1 MEGIA
6 GMGSVHS
13 VQVIAV
19 TSGKGGVGKTSV
31 AVNLSLALAKRGRR
45 VVLLDGDLG
54 LANID
59 VLLGLTPKYTLADL
73 IDDRCALSDVLLL
86 GPAGVR
92 IASAA
97 SGDKSM
103 ANLSRAQHAGLIQAF
118 NDIADT
124 LDVLVIDTAT
134 GMGES
139 VVSFVKAS
147 QEILLVVCDEPAS
160 IADTYALIKLLS
172 IGHGINRFRVLA
184 NMVLNHDEGGYLFTK
199 LANLVNQFL
208 DVSLQY
214 VGAVPYDE
222 RVRKAGRKQGAVCEI
237 YPNSKCAYAFDV
249 IAKKVDTWP
258 LPSNPR
264 GHIEFFIDKLVGSL
278 KR

>member
-1 MEGIA
+1 MD
-6 GMGSVHS
+6 SVHS

-19 TSGKGGVGKTSV
+19 TSGKGGVGKTTV

-73 IDDRCALSDVLLL
+73 IDGRCALSDVLLL
-86 GPAGVR
+86 GPGDIR
-92 IASAA
+92 IVPSA
-97 SGDKSM
+97 SGNKSM
-103 ANLSRAQHAGLIQAF
+103 ANLSPAQHAGLIQAF
-118 NDIADT
+118 NDMADS

-134 GMGES
+134 GIGES
-139 VVSFVKAS
+139 VVNFVQAS
-147 QEILLVVCDEPAS
+147 QEILLVVCDDPTS
-160 IADTYALIKLLS
+160 ISDTYALIKLLS
-172 IGHGINRFRVLA
+172 AGHGISRFRVLV
-184 NMVLNHDEGGYLFTK
+184 NMAHNPNEGRYLFTK

-208 DVSLQY
+208 DVSLHY
-214 VGAVPYDE
+214 VGAIPYDVC
-222 RVRKAGRKQGAVCEI
+222 VRRAARKQRAVCEFF
-237 YPNSKCAYAFDV
+237 PNSKCAYAFNL
-249 IAKKVDTWP
+249 IAQKVDAWP

-264 GHIEFFIDKLVGSL
+264 GHIEFFINKLVNNS

>member
-1 MEGIA
+1 MD
-6 GMGSVHS
+6 SVHS

-19 TSGKGGVGKTSV
+19 TSGKGGVGKTTV

-73 IDDRCALSDVLLL
+73 IDGRCALSDVLLL
-86 GPAGVR
+86 GPGDIR
-92 IASAA
+92 IVPAS
-97 SGDKSM
+97 SGNKSM
-103 ANLSRAQHAGLIQAF
+103 ANLSPAQHAGLIQSF
-118 NDIADT
+118 NDMADS

-134 GMGES
+134 GIGES
-139 VVSFVKAS
+139 VVNFVQAA
-147 QEILLVVCDEPAS
+147 QEILLVVCDDPTS

-172 IGHGINRFRVLA
+172 ASHGINRFRVLV
-184 NMVLNHDEGGYLFTK
+184 NMAHNPDEGRYLFNK

-208 DVSLQY
+208 DVSLHY
-214 VGAVPYDE
+214 VGAIPYDVC
-222 RVRKAGRKQGAVCEI
+222 VRRAARKQRAVCEFF
-237 YPNSKCAYAFDV
+237 PNSKCAYAFNL
-249 IAKKVDTWP
+249 IAQKVDAWP

-264 GHIEFFIDKLVGSL
+264 GHIEFFINKLVNNS